1 MQYAPIVIS
10 LCALI
15 LSAWRASKSDSE
27 AVARMAASLDAMKE
41 DLLEIKAGQAATLE
55 KVSADHDD
63 IVRLQ
68 MSVNAIWRRIDH
80 GTNQSAD

>member
-1 MQYAPIVIS
+1 
-10 LCALI
+10 
-15 LSAWRASKSDSE
+15 
-27 AVARMAASLDAMKE
+27 MAASLDAMKE

-80 GTNQSAD
+80 GSGQNTD